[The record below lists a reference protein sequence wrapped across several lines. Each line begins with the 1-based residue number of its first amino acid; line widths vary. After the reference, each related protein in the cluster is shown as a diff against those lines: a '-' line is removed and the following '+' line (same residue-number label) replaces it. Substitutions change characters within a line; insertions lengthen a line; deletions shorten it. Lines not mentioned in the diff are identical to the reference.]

1 MTKSQFSL
9 AAALAAVAAC
19 WAGAPA
25 QAQSVPAAA
34 PALSTDVPVYQGTAF
49 VTAVTSVCTT
59 NKIAVGD
66 YYTMIFR
73 QQPRPGNTVYGG
85 GIQFNSE
92 RSAVS
97 YVMPASTALNGG
109 VQNQPSVSGYGASSE
124 AGPFSFTGGFDLTI
138 SPATLNPTTPAAA
151 ITITGTVA
159 NFFDYTGC
167 TITIRAALPLRP

>member
-1 MTKSQFSL
+1 MRRLQLSFVATI
-9 AAALAAVAAC
+9 AAVAAC
-19 WAGAPA
+19 SACAPA
-25 QAQSVPAAA
+25 QAQSSPVAA
-34 PALSTDVPVYQGTAF
+34 PALSTDVPVYQGVAF
-49 VTAVTSVCTT
+49 VTAVTSACTT

-97 YVMPASTALNGG
+97 YVMPANTALNGG

-124 AGPFSFTGGFDLTI
+124 AGPYSFTGGFDLAI
-138 SPATLNPTTPAAA
+138 SPATLTSTTQVV
-151 ITITGTVA
+151 IMKGTFA
-159 NFFDYTGC
+159 NFFGYTGC